1 MGSITHGTPRDY
13 VRRMTPP
20 PPVSVP
26 LNLATNMMNAE
37 NELAMEEEM
46 NAKMVKYP
54 NKALLNGQIH
64 NRSASHPSG
73 ISYKKESDSGS
84 YKISYQI
91 NPVSLF
97 FCLIVIGG
105 NEKLFLQLL
114 FTDISRC
121 VKIVI
126 KV

>member
-13 VRRMTPP
+13 VRRMTP

-37 NELAMEEEM
+37 NELALEEEM
-46 NAKMVKYP
+46 NAKMAKYP
-54 NKALLNGQIH
+54 SKALLNGQVH
-64 NRSASHPSG
+64 HRSGSHPSG

-91 NPVSLF
+91 NPVSM
-97 FCLIVIGG
+97 
-105 NEKLFLQLL
+105 LL
-114 FTDISRC
+114 SYC
-121 VKIVI
+121 NWW
-126 KV
+126 

>member
-46 NAKMVKYP
+46 NAKMAKYP

-64 NRSASHPSG
+64 NRSAPHPSG

-91 NPVSLF
+91 NPVSLVF
-97 FCLIVIGG
+97 FCHFVIGG
-105 NEKLFLQLL
+105 NE
-114 FTDISRC
+114 
-121 VKIVI
+121 
-126 KV
+126 